1 MAQAKQDTSELE
13 VTGKG
18 LKAGIVACEER
29 MAEIE
34 VARDAAIAPLGNLVH
49 DSVPVDNDEV
59 GPQTQSYALISGG
72 RCDVCLRAV
81 SRSELRIP
89 GALPST
95 LDCGGRPIGG
105 GGSRLILLLK
115 ATCVPVGRQNR

>member
-59 GPQTQSYALISGG
+59 SPQSQS
-72 RCDVCLRAV
+72 CTLR
-81 SRSELRIP
+81 
-89 GALPST
+89 PS
-95 LDCGGRPIGG
+95 LASDSAP
-105 GGSRLILLLK
+105 
-115 ATCVPVGRQNR
+115 AEVY